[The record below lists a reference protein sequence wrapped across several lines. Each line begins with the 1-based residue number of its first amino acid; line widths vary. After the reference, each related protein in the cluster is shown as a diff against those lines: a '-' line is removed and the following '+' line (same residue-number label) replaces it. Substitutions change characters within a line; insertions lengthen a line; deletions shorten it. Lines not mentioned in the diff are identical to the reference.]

1 MSQKQCKGMVG
12 ANTTIIASG
21 SLESNR
27 FICRID
33 NDTLNWLEKVMD
45 SKSIHNFYNGIL
57 MCFNYCL

>member
-27 FICRID
+27 FTCWID

-45 SKSIHNFYNGIL
+45 SKSIHNFYNDIL
-57 MCFNYCL
+57 MYFNYCL